1 MKYLLD
7 THALIW
13 FFENDKQLPERIR
26 SVITDGN
33 NTIYASIA
41 SIWEIAIK
49 VGLGKLELT
58 LTTDAIFE
66 QIEKDDFILLAITNE
81 PINIVQTL
89 PHHHRDPFDRM
100 IIAQAQAADC
110 TIISRDAAFD
120 AYDVPV
126 LW

>member
-7 THALIW
+7 THAMIW
-13 FFENDKQLPERIR
+13 FFENDKQLPEKIR
-26 SVITDGN
+26 SVISDGN
-33 NTIYASIA
+33 NIIYASIA

-49 VGLGKLELT
+49 IGLGKLELT
-58 LTTDAIFE
+58 LTTDMIFE

-81 PINIVQTL
+81 PINIIQTL

-100 IIAQAQAADC
+100 IIAQAQAENC
-110 TIISRDAAFD
+110 TIISRDGAFED
-120 AYDVPV
+120 YDVPV

>member
-7 THALIW
+7 THAMIW
-13 FFENDKQLPERIR
+13 FFENDKQLPEKIR
-26 SVITDGN
+26 SVISDGN
-33 NTIYASIA
+33 NIIYASIA

-58 LTTDAIFE
+58 LTTDMIFE

-100 IIAQAQAADC
+100 IIAQAKAENC
-110 TIISRDAAFD
+110 TVITRDAAFD
-120 AYDVPV
+120 AYDAPV

>member
-7 THALIW
+7 THAMIG
-13 FFENDKQLPERIR
+13 FFENDKQLPEKIR
-26 SVITDGN
+26 SVISDGN
-33 NTIYASIA
+33 NIIYASIA

-49 VGLGKLELT
+49 IGLGKLELT
-58 LTTDAIFE
+58 LTTDMIFE

-81 PINIVQTL
+81 PINIIQTL

-100 IIAQAQAADC
+100 IIAQAQAENC
-110 TIISRDAAFD
+110 TIISRDGAFED
-120 AYDVPV
+120 YDVPV